1 MLLLQY
7 NKLNSNEKNHK
18 LKIMQL
24 TAKLIQLLP
33 IQTGTG
39 KNGEWKKQD
48 IIVETDGQYPKKV
61 CVSIWGDKINEKQL
75 VVGNS
80 LTIDFDIES
89 REFSGRWY
97 TDLKAWKVDV
107 AGQEVS
113 QSNNLKDI
121 EPLDLNE
128 SPDDGLPF

>member
-1 MLLLQY
+1 
-7 NKLNSNEKNHK
+7 
-18 LKIMQL
+18 MQL
-24 TAKLIQLLP
+24 IAKLIQLLP

-61 CVSIWGDKINEKQL
+61 CISIWGDKINEQQL
-75 VVGNS
+75 LVGNS

-97 TDLKAWKVDV
+97 TDLKAWKVDTASQGAV
-107 AGQEVS
+107 

-128 SPDDGLPF
+128 KPDDVLPF